1 MPISHSQFSLGKAA
15 HVGRWV
21 RLFPSCGCPQ
31 PRDPAVVLPWF
42 QQGLLC
48 VPLAEGKEQGD
59 SVVAHLS
66 STQMPLLRKGY
77 MGLGL
82 TGLQGRPGNG
92 SSYVPR
98 EERGDN
104 DGWRAASATCPQRA
118 AKEHQMS

>member
-1 MPISHSQFSLGKAA
+1 MGQALSLLWLPTAQGPC
-15 HVGRWV
+15 R
-21 RLFPSCGCPQ
+21 CP
-31 PRDPAVVLPWF
+31 PLVSA
-42 QQGLLC
+42 GSLLC
-48 VPLAEGKEQGD
+48 VPLAEGKERED

-98 EERGDN
+98 E
-104 DGWRAASATCPQRA
+104 
-118 AKEHQMS
+118 